1 LSNSWPKWSRH
12 FKVIFCAADAA
23 HVSLSINPLANT
35 LAVRRMAAPV
45 SVPVESVTQALADL
59 AAKRLTQTVVVQD
72 TQDNLQA
79 NLAGLQKLALAGKLS
94 GLNISDGDGN
104 LQFNANQLASDTALV
119 NKLVSFGRS
128 VSVADN
134 AANLVHITSRITT
147 NLTVTVTDSVVNVQK
162 NLSGLQALAVSNK
175 LDTLV
180 FTDSSPALTLTASQ
194 YVSVAALRNKMPA
207 AAITVTD
214 TAANM
219 AKYNIS
225 DATTWVVKDSAA
237 NVLRNFAP
245 MRTLAASSHDMSVQ
259 LTDHA
264 PAMAMSASQFVGS
277 TDLRA
282 KLTGVDYT
290 IKDTAQAIADNA
302 VDLSGLKV
310 SVTDIA
316 SHVQANLDVL
326 QSFAEAGTLTS
337 LKVTDASKAKLNMTV
352 VQALKLGNLSGAAI
366 TLTDTA
372 VNIQNNFDALLGV
385 KKINAIQL
393 TDTARPVLQVSD
405 AQYKKGSAV
414 LGKITGAAVAV
425 KFNGNLSQYKISAN
439 NDGSFNVGNT
449 NYQKVNFLAFN
460 DTTTY
465 ADTGDTHLNA
475 LLMGGTN
482 YWWGNSTGA
491 MTTSD
496 ASIKTNV
503 YAMGA
508 ASSKQI
514 ISYSFLNAV
523 PQGDTADSYGFRPMS
538 NTQQA
543 SVRSAFEYLS
553 SLIGVTFVESST
565 PGSADINLGTNNQAS
580 KNSSGYANVPNGS
593 GDHAAFLFLDNS
605 LGNLNTTL
613 AQGSYGWQTLIH
625 ELGHTLGLKHPGNYN
640 AGGGGT
646 PGPYLPNALD
656 NRAYTLMSYNNAPAS
671 LKVTA
676 TAHANGAYSYSANT
690 VNDSTYMM
698 YDIAALQF
706 LYGKGTGQNLDAYQ
720 TSTFNANWSGME
732 TLWMPDSG
740 TLDAS
745 LTQNSNII
753 DLRAGAFSSINVIP
767 KSITDSFPNSLKTSA
782 TYMGLNN
789 VALAYGSQVTAADGG
804 AGNDIFYTN
813 TDSNVTIDGGA
824 GNDTV
829 YLAGNA
835 SDWQFKSD
843 TSSYFNTKLSRRVT
857 VHNIEAIKYYN
868 ADTFSL
874 THTRLDLSA

>member
-1 LSNSWPKWSRH
+1 
-12 FKVIFCAADAA
+12 
-23 HVSLSINPLANT
+23 
-35 LAVRRMAAPV
+35 MAAPATA
-45 SVPVESVTQALADL
+45 PVESVTQALADL

-72 TQDNLQA
+72 TQDNLQT

-94 GLNISDGDGN
+94 GLTMLDGDGN
-104 LQFNANQLASDTALV
+104 LQFNANQLSSDTALV

-134 AANLVHITSRITT
+134 AANLVHIASHITT
-147 NLTVTVTDSVVNVQK
+147 NLTVTVTDSAVNVQK

-175 LDTLV
+175 LDALA
-180 FTDSSPALTLTASQ
+180 FTDSAPALNMTASQ
-194 YVSVAALRNKMPA
+194 FASVAALRNKMPD

-214 TAANM
+214 TAVNM
-219 AKYNIS
+219 TKYNIS

-237 NVLRNFAP
+237 NVLRNLAP
-245 MRTLAASSHDMSVQ
+245 MRTLVASNHDMSVQ

-264 PAMAMSASQFVGS
+264 PAMAMSASQYVGS
-277 TDLRA
+277 ADLRA
-282 KLTGVDYT
+282 KLTSVDYT

-302 VDLSGLKV
+302 SDLSGLKV

-316 SHVQANLDVL
+316 NHVQANLDVL

-337 LKVTDASKAKLNMTV
+337 LKVTDANKAKLTMTV
-352 VQALKLGNLSGAAI
+352 AQALKLGNLSDAAI

-372 VNIQNNFDALLGV
+372 ANIQNNFDALLSV

-414 LGKITGAAVAV
+414 LSKITGAAVSV

-439 NDGSFNVGNT
+439 NDGSFNVGNA

-465 ADTGDTHLNA
+465 ADTGDAHLNA
-475 LLMGGTN
+475 LLLGGTN
-482 YWWGNSTGA
+482 YWWGNATGA
-491 MTTSD
+491 LTTSD
-496 ASIKTNV
+496 VSIKTNV

-543 SVRSAFEYLS
+543 AVRSAFEYLS

-565 PGSADINLGTNNQAS
+565 PGSADINLGTNNQAA

-605 LGNLNTTL
+605 LGNSNTTL
-613 AQGSYGWQTLIH
+613 TQGSYGWQTLIH

-646 PGPYLPNALD
+646 PGPYLPSALD

-671 LKVTA
+671 LKVTT
-676 TAHANGAYSYSANT
+676 TAHANGSYSYSANT
-690 VNDSTYMM
+690 LNDSTYMM

-706 LYGKGTGQNLDAYQ
+706 LYGKGTGQNLGAFQ
-720 TSTFNANWSGME
+720 TSTFKADWSGME

-745 LTQNSNII
+745 STQNSNII
-753 DLRAGAFSSINVIP
+753 DLRVGAFSSINVIP
-767 KSITDSFPNSLKTSA
+767 KSITDSFPSSLKTSA
-782 TYMGLNN
+782 TYMGLND
-789 VALAYGSQVTAADGG
+789 VALAYGSQVTVADGG

-813 TDSNVTIDGGA
+813 TDSNVTIDGGS

-843 TSSYFNTKLSRRVT
+843 TSSYFNAKLSRRVT

-874 THTRLDLSA
+874 THTRLELSA